1 MLPFYIA
8 QFPTRFTKVIYVD
21 NAEKD
26 NLITKVV
33 RGEVA
38 LHQIDKFAEDA
49 NDAVEV
55 RRRAIEKLTG
65 ASLETVG
72 SARMDYSSIKGKNAE
87 NVIGMVSVPMG
98 IVGPVTV
105 SGKHFTGSAYVPLAT
120 TEGALIASI
129 SRGIKA
135 VNLSGGAVVRVI
147 SDGMTRGPVFTFNSV
162 VDAESFTNEWLPK
175 NFDKLRI
182 EAEGTTKHG
191 KLVSVKPV
199 VRGNNVFLRFNYKT
213 GDAMGMNMAT
223 VATEAACAYIEEHF
237 SGARLVA
244 VSGNFCSDKK
254 QSIVNALEGRGKTV
268 VAEAVISEGA
278 LRDVF
283 KTTAEQVHDV
293 NYKKNWIGSATA
305 GSATQFNAHFANSIA
320 AIFLATGQDVAQVVE
335 SSSGYTITEVR
346 GKDLYISVTL
356 PSLEVGTVGGGT
368 GLPTQK
374 ESLSIM
380 KVQGA
385 GNPDGSNSTKLAE
398 IIAATVLSGE
408 LNLLS
413 ALATRE
419 LGKAHQ
425 KLGRSRT

>member
-1 MLPFYIA
+1 MNNDDK
-8 QFPTRFTKVIYVD
+8 Q
-21 NAEKD
+21 E
-26 NLITKVV
+26 LIRRVV

-38 LHQIDKFAEDA
+38 LHQIDKEATDA

-55 RRRAIEKLTG
+55 RRQAIEKLTG
-65 ASLETVG
+65 ASLQNVG
-72 SARMDYSSIKGKNAE
+72 ASSIDYSIIKGKNAE
-87 NVIGMVSVPMG
+87 NVIGMTTVPVG
-98 IVGPVTV
+98 IAGPLKINGGV
-105 SGKHFTGSAYVPLAT
+105 FTGEAYVPLAT

-135 VNLSGGAVVRVI
+135 INLSGGAVVRVI
-147 SDGMTRGPVFTFNSV
+147 EDGMTRGPVFTFNSV
-162 VDAESFTNEWLPK
+162 VDAEKFSNEWLPK
-175 NFDKLRI
+175 NFERLKAT
-182 EAEGTTKHG
+182 AEDTTNHG
-191 KLVSVKPV
+191 KLKSIKPT
-199 VRGNNVFLRFNYKT
+199 VRGNNVFLRFKYKT
-213 GDAMGMNMAT
+213 GDAMGMNMST
-223 VATEAACAYIEEHF
+223 VATEAACTYIEENF
-237 SGARLVA
+237 KGARLVA

-254 QSIVNALEGRGKTV
+254 QSMVNALEGRGKTV
-268 VAEAVISEGA
+268 VAEVVVKEEV

-320 AIFLATGQDVAQVVE
+320 AIFLATGQDAAQVVE
-335 SSSGYTITEVR
+335 SSSGYTITEIR

-374 ESLSIM
+374 EALTVM
-380 KVQGA
+380 KVHGG
-385 GNPDGSNSTKLAE
+385 GNPAGSNAMKLAE
-398 IIAATVLSGE
+398 IIASTVMSGE
-408 LNLLS
+408 LNLIC

-425 KLGRSRT
+425 KLGRSKV